1 MLERLETQ
9 CIVVSFC
16 SGSFHLEVLQI
27 EMHNVS
33 EVEMHARVVVGV
45 GKGVLFRE
53 ASSFQECPHRER
65 ERFHCIYTTMHIC
78 MHTHTHR
85 HTDTHTHTHTQP
97 PH

>member
-53 ASSFQECPHRER
+53 VSSVQECSHRER
-65 ERFHCIYTTMHIC
+65 GSRVTLENTTMHIC
-78 MHTHTHR
+78 MHTHT
-85 HTDTHTHTHTQP
+85 TSTLKASLVS
-97 PH
+97 